1 MQTLRTIN
9 CMTRNSQAKK
19 IADGDI
25 TAATAPAPRPWLAPA
40 WQPGQSGNPAG
51 RPRGARSKLSEL
63 TLNKLLADFEI
74 HGDTVI
80 TEVRSKNPTAYLAAV
95 VSLLPKQ
102 QEKLDSPFSDLT
114 ENELDLL
121 ERFLKSTRAHNVT
134 TIDAEPIADAP
145 VATSNTQESSL
156 NGKTDT

>member
-1 MQTLRTIN
+1 
-9 CMTRNSQAKK
+9 MTRNSQAKK

-25 TAATAPAPRPWLAPA
+25 TAATSPAPRPWLAPA

-121 ERFLKSTRAHNVT
+121 ESFLKSTRARTVT
-134 TIDAEPIADAP
+134 TIDVAP
-145 VATSNTQESSL
+145 DPSATSETGERQQAE
-156 NGKTDT
+156 KPEDIT